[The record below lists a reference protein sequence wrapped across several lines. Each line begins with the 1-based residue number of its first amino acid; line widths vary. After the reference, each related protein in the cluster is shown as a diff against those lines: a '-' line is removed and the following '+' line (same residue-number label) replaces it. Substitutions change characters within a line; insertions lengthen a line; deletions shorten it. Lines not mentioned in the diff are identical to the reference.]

1 MKPRQLPVALLVPAV
16 LWSCE
21 EEGPQIDV
29 VSAIPVRVETV
40 GRQAIAEYVT
50 ATGTAQARQEAEL
63 KCLQAGLYQLQSNPR
78 TSELMA
84 MGDPVR
90 EGEVIVALDN
100 PELRNQVSLDS
111 RKLAFSSAQREYE
124 KQQALFEMGGIT
136 LRELVQAERSYIDAR
151 YSLENAQLQLAKLEV
166 RAPLDGILVDLVHY
180 SPNQLLETGARLG
193 QIMDYS
199 ELYAEVSLPGKE
211 IGRVEPGQTALITHY
226 GMAVIDTLLGH
237 IQQVSPVLDRE
248 TRMFKATLSVANDS
262 LRIRPGMFVKIDIVV
277 AARDSGIVIPRD
289 VVIDRGDTRVVF
301 VVEKGIAAER
311 RLETGLG
318 NRDEIEVLSGL
329 EVDERL
335 VVEGFETL
343 RNRSKVKVANETTGS
358 TE

>member
-1 MKPRQLPVALLVPAV
+1 M
-16 LWSCE
+16 S
-21 EEGPQIDV
+21 
-29 VSAIPVRVETV
+29 
-40 GRQAIAEYVT
+40 
-50 ATGTAQARQEAEL
+50 TGTL
-63 KCLQAGLYQLQSNPR
+63 
-78 TSELMA
+78 
-84 MGDPVR
+84 
-90 EGEVIVALDN
+90 
-100 PELRNQVSLDS
+100 
-111 RKLAFSSAQREYE
+111 SA
-124 KQQALFEMGGIT
+124 
-136 LRELVQAERSYIDAR
+136 
-151 YSLENAQLQLAKLEV
+151 
-166 RAPLDGILVDLVHY
+166 
-180 SPNQLLETGARLG
+180 
-193 QIMDYS
+193 
-199 ELYAEVSLPGKE
+199 
-211 IGRVEPGQTALITHY
+211 
-226 GMAVIDTLLGH
+226 
-237 IQQVSPVLDRE
+237 
-248 TRMFKATLSVANDS
+248 ANDS